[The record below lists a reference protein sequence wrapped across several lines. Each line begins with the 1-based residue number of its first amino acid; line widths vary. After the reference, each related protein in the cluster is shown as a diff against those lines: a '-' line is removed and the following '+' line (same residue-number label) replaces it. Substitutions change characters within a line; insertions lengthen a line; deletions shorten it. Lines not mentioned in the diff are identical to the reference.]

1 MAFGKILDS
10 VKYLSDPAAM
20 PAVAKNDTQRV
31 AAVRRFNRFYT
42 QHLGVLNDGFLDSP
56 FSLTQARVLY
66 EIRQRGS
73 STATDIGRDLGLD
86 AGYLS
91 RLVAQFEKSGL
102 IRKERSPS
110 DGRQSFLS
118 ITAMG
123 RKAMDH
129 LEQRTVRQVGDVLH
143 RLSDP
148 EQDRLVSA
156 MRSVERM
163 MAPAPGKD
171 AAREII
177 LREPKPGDLGWIVQR
192 HATLYLQDYG
202 WAGNF
207 EGICAQIVA
216 DYATKLD
223 PARERCWIAE
233 MDGENVGSVFLVKD
247 TDEIAR
253 LRLLLV
259 DPIARGRG
267 LGTRLTEEC
276 VRFARERGYRGIT
289 LWTHSILTP
298 ARHIYAKAGFTL
310 TSSEKRKS
318 FGKDV
323 VSEIWDLKL

>member
-1 MAFGKILDS
+1 
-10 VKYLSDPAAM
+10 M
-20 PAVAKNDTQRV
+20 PALAHQDTQRV

-56 FSLTQARVLY
+56 FSLTQARILY
-66 EIRQRGS
+66 EVRERGS

-91 RLVAQFEKSGL
+91 RVLAQFEKSGL
-102 IRKERSPS
+102 IRKERSPT

-129 LEQRTVRQVGDVLH
+129 LERRTVQQVGDVLH

-163 MAPAPGKD
+163 IGQAPKLTD
-171 AAREII
+171 DIV
-177 LREPKPGDLGWIVQR
+177 LREPKPGDLGWVVAR
-192 HATLYLQDYG
+192 HATLYQEEYG

-207 EGICAQIVA
+207 EGLCAQIVA
-216 DYATKLD
+216 DYAAKFD

-247 TDEIAR
+247 TDETAR
-253 LRLLLV
+253 IRLLLV
-259 DPIARGRG
+259 DPAARARG
-267 LGTRLTEEC
+267 LGTRLTDEC
-276 VRFARERGYRGIT
+276 IRFARKCGYRSIT
-289 LWTHSILTP
+289 LWTHSVLLP

-310 TSSEKRKS
+310 TSSEKKKS

>member
-1 MAFGKILDS
+1 MHAFQR
-10 VKYLSDPAAM
+10 SDAG
-20 PAVAKNDTQRV
+20 RI

-42 QHLGVLNDGFLDSP
+42 QHLGVLRDGYLDSP

-66 EIRQRGS
+66 EIRERGKGTGQT
-73 STATDIGRDLGLD
+73 TATEIGRDLGLD

-123 RKAMDH
+123 RKAMDL

-148 EQDRLVSA
+148 EQDRLVCA
-156 MRSVERM
+156 MRAVERM
-163 MAPAPGKD
+163 IAPEAPAKP
-171 AAREII
+171 EIA
-177 LREPKPGDLGWIVQR
+177 LREPKPGDLGWIVAR
-192 HATLYLQDYG
+192 HGTLYAEEYG
-202 WAGNF
+202 WGENF
-207 EGICAQIVA
+207 EGLCAQIVA
-216 DYATKLD
+216 EFAANYDAR
-223 PARERCWIAE
+223 RERCWIAE

-253 LRLLLV
+253 IRLLLV
-259 DPIARGRG
+259 DPVARGCG
-267 LGTRLTEEC
+267 LGTRLTDEC
-276 VRFARERGYRGIT
+276 VRFAKAAGYRGIT
-289 LWTHSILTP
+289 LWTHSVLTA
-298 ARHIYAKAGFTL
+298 ARHVYSKAGFTL

-318 FGKDV
+318 FGKQV
-323 VSEIWDLKL
+323 VSEIWDLKF

>member
-1 MAFGKILDS
+1 MRALQQPEAGRI
-10 VKYLSDPAAM
+10 
-20 PAVAKNDTQRV
+20 

-42 QHLGVLNDGFLDSP
+42 QHLGVLRDGYLDSP

-66 EIRQRGS
+66 EIRERGKKTS
-73 STATDIGRDLGLD
+73 QTTATEVGRDLGLD

-123 RKAMDH
+123 RKAMDL
-129 LEQRTVRQVGDVLH
+129 LERRTVRQVGDVLD

-148 EQDRLVSA
+148 EQERLVSA
-156 MRSVERM
+156 MRAVERM
-163 MAPAPGKD
+163 IAPEPEAQP
-171 AAREII
+171 EII
-177 LREPKPGDLGWIVQR
+177 LREPRPGDLGWVIAR
-192 HATLYLQDYG
+192 HATLYAEEYG
-202 WAGNF
+202 WGENF
-207 EGICAQIVA
+207 EGLCAQIVA
-216 DYATKLD
+216 EFAASHDAR
-223 PARERCWIAE
+223 RERCWIAG

-259 DPIARGRG
+259 DPVARGRG
-267 LGTRLTEEC
+267 LGTRLTDEC
-276 VRFARERGYRGIT
+276 VRFARACGYRGIT
-289 LWTHSILTP
+289 LWTHSVLTA
-298 ARHIYAKAGFTL
+298 ARHVYGKAGFIL

-318 FGKDV
+318 FGKPV
-323 VSEIWDLKL
+323 VSEIWDLKF

>member
-1 MAFGKILDS
+1 
-10 VKYLSDPAAM
+10 M
-20 PAVAKNDTQRV
+20 PALAHQDTQRV

-66 EIRQRGS
+66 EVRERGS
-73 STATDIGRDLGLD
+73 STATDLGRDLGLD

-91 RLVAQFEKSGL
+91 RVLAQFEKSGL
-102 IRKERSPS
+102 IRKERSPT

-123 RKAMDH
+123 RKAMEH
-129 LEQRTVRQVGDVLH
+129 LERRTVQQVGDVLH

-163 MAPAPGKD
+163 IGPAPKDGKGTAD
-171 AAREII
+171 DIV
-177 LREPKPGDLGWIVQR
+177 LRQPKPGDLGWIVAR
-192 HATLYLQDYG
+192 HATLYQEEYG

-207 EGICAQIVA
+207 EGLCAQIVA
-216 DYATKLD
+216 DFSAKFD
-223 PARERCWIAE
+223 PKRERCWIAE

-253 LRLLLV
+253 IRLLLV
-259 DPIARGRG
+259 DPVARGRG
-267 LGTRLTEEC
+267 LGTRLTNAC
-276 VRFARERGYRGIT
+276 VQFARACGYRGIT
-289 LWTHSILTP
+289 LWTHSVLLP

-310 TSSEKRKS
+310 TSSEKKKS
-318 FGKDV
+318 FGKNV

>member
-1 MAFGKILDS
+1 
-10 VKYLSDPAAM
+10 M
-20 PAVAKNDTQRV
+20 PATAQHEAQRV

-66 EIRQRGS
+66 EIRERHS

-91 RLVAQFEKSGL
+91 RLLAQFEKSRL

-129 LEQRTVRQVGDVLH
+129 LERRTVRQVGDVLH

-148 EQDRLVSA
+148 EQDRLVQA

-163 MAPAPGKD
+163 MALASKTES
-171 AAREII
+171 EIV
-177 LREPKPGDLGWIVQR
+177 LREPRPGDLGWIVAR
-192 HATLYLQDYG
+192 HATLYLQEYG

-207 EGICAQIVA
+207 EAICAQIVA
-216 DYATKLD
+216 DFGMKFD

-233 MDGENVGSVFLVKD
+233 MNGENVGSVFLVKD

-259 DPIARGRG
+259 DPVARGRG
-267 LGTRLTEEC
+267 LGTRLTAEC
-276 VRFARERGYRGIT
+276 VRFAQARGYRRIT

-310 TSSEKRKS
+310 TSSEKKKS

-323 VSEIWDLKL
+323 VSEIWDLRF

>member
-1 MAFGKILDS
+1 
-10 VKYLSDPAAM
+10 M
-20 PAVAKNDTQRV
+20 PALARQDPQRV

-73 STATDIGRDLGLD
+73 STATDLGRDLGLD
-86 AGYLS
+86 GGYLS
-91 RLVAQFEKSGL
+91 RVLAQFEKSGL
-102 IRKERSPS
+102 IRKERSPT

-123 RKAMDH
+123 RKAMEH
-129 LEQRTVRQVGDVLH
+129 LERRTVQQVGDVLH
-143 RLSDP
+143 RLSGP
-148 EQDRLVSA
+148 EQNRLVSA

-163 MAPAPGKD
+163 IGPEPK
-171 AAREII
+171 AADDIV
-177 LREPKPGDLGWIVQR
+177 LREPKPGDLGWIVAR
-192 HATLYLQDYG
+192 HATLYQEEYG

-216 DYATKLD
+216 DYAAKFD

-259 DPIARGRG
+259 DPVARGRG
-267 LGTRLTEEC
+267 LGTRLTDEC
-276 VRFARERGYRGIT
+276 IRFAKACGYRGIT
-289 LWTHSILTP
+289 LWTHSVLTP

-310 TSSEKRKS
+310 TSSEKKKS

>member
-163 MAPAPGKD
+163 MAPAPGLLSMTTCWPSASPSRQRRRGACSPPPASGLA
-171 AAREII
+171 AARVS
-177 LREPKPGDLGWIVQR
+177 RR
-192 HATLYLQDYG
+192 
-202 WAGNF
+202 
-207 EGICAQIVA
+207 
-216 DYATKLD
+216 
-223 PARERCWIAE
+223 ARCTCSR
-233 MDGENVGSVFLVKD
+233 
-247 TDEIAR
+247 R
-253 LRLLLV
+253 
-259 DPIARGRG
+259 RG
-267 LGTRLTEEC
+267 
-276 VRFARERGYRGIT
+276 
-289 LWTHSILTP
+289 
-298 ARHIYAKAGFTL
+298 
-310 TSSEKRKS
+310 
-318 FGKDV
+318 
-323 VSEIWDLKL
+323 